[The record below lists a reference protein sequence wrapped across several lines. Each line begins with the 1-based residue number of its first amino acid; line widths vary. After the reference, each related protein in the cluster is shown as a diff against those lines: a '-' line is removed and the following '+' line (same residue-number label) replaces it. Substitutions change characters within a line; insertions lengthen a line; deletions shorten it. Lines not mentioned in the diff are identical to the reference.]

1 MGGFSGDRAMAVAG
15 PGEWESPVKAGSLV
29 LYAWVQAG
37 LLSRA
42 DPAVGGAGNWRGG
55 HWRGGRFWPWWG
67 VGAGVALTA
76 AWPYYG
82 GYG

>member
-42 DPAVGGAGNWRGG
+42 DPAVGGLAIGAVDIGAVDVSGPGG
-55 HWRGGRFWPWWG
+55 
-67 VGAGVALTA
+67 A
-76 AWPYYG
+76 
-82 GYG
+82 